1 MIEGAQKV
9 TRMYDSLMK
18 SGKWTAAQNKNQT
31 SSDIDS
37 IGELVALCERQGFIP
52 RYFVDQPQDKLDRVI
67 EDMQKYTYD
76 LISNETNLSVIVD
89 SAAKQLI
96 AEEARIAEAAKME
109 EKDEEDQLF
118 DYHSEDSI
126 VFDKDFEELEEF
138 IESEQLKDLE
148 SEVEED

>member
-9 TRMYDSLMK
+9 TKMYDSLMR
-18 SGKWTAAQNKNQT
+18 SGKWTAAQNKSQ
-31 SSDIDS
+31 SSADIDS
-37 IGELVALCERQGFIP
+37 IGELVTLCERQGFIP

-67 EDMQKYTYD
+67 EDIQKYTYD
-76 LISNETNLSVIVD
+76 LISNETNLSAIVD

-118 DYHSEDSI
+118 DYCAEDSI
-126 VFDKDFEELEEF
+126 VFDEDFEELEDF
-138 IESEQLKDLE
+138 IENEQQKDLE
-148 SEVEED
+148 SEVEE